1 MYKSLSREID
11 GGCDLRG
18 LFDGVAGVSSGVHAA
33 LRAILRET
41 IGLPFALPQD
51 VISAFPELASVSWR
65 RGGFP
70 LRVGGWF
77 LGRSTVAGITFG
89 STVFLSPAQPPSVR
103 LLLHELGHVR
113 QYRRDKT
120 FAIRYLWES
129 VCRGYSRNR
138 FEVEADQFAEEVL
151 WSSTQRRP

>member
-1 MYKSLSREID
+1 MTNPLEAAIR
-11 GGCDLRG
+11 
-18 LFDGVAGVSSGVHAA
+18 VA
-33 LRAILRET
+33 LRET
-41 IGLPFALPQD
+41 VGIPFALPQD

-65 RGGFP
+65 RGGLP

-77 LGRSTVAGITFG
+77 LGHSSVAGITFG
-89 STVFLSPAQPPSVR
+89 STVFLSSARAPSLR

-129 VCRGYSRNR
+129 ISRGYSRNR

-151 WSSTQRRP
+151 WSSTQRRPS

>member
-1 MYKSLSREID
+1 M
-11 GGCDLRG
+11 
-18 LFDGVAGVSSGVHAA
+18 
-33 LRAILRET
+33 LRET
-41 IGLPFALPQD
+41 IGMPFALPQD

-77 LGRSTVAGITFG
+77 LGRSSVAGITFG
-89 STVFLSPAQPPSVR
+89 STVFLSPAASPSVR

-151 WSSTQRRP
+151 WSSTQRRPS

>member
-1 MYKSLSREID
+1 MRNV
-11 GGCDLRG
+11 
-18 LFDGVAGVSSGVHAA
+18 FDRVAGVTRPIMAA
-33 LRAILRET
+33 LRALLRET
-41 IGLPFALPQD
+41 IGTPFALPQD

-70 LRVGGWF
+70 LRVGGWL
-77 LGRSTVAGITFG
+77 LGRGSVAGITFG
-89 STVFLSPAQPPSVR
+89 GTVFLSAAHPPSVR

-151 WSSTQRRP
+151 WSSTQRRPS

>member
-1 MYKSLSREID
+1 MT
-11 GGCDLRG
+11 RG
-18 LFDGVAGVSSGVHAA
+18 VRAA
-33 LRAILRET
+33 MNAMLRET
-41 IGLPFALPQD
+41 IGTPFALPQD

-70 LRVGGWF
+70 LRVGGWL
-77 LGRSTVAGITFG
+77 LGHRSVAGITFG
-89 STVFLSPAQPPSVR
+89 STVFLSVGQPPSLR

-151 WSSTQRRP
+151 WSSTQRRPS

>member
-1 MYKSLSREID
+1 VRD
-11 GGCDLRG
+11 
-18 LFDGVAGVSSGVHAA
+18 LFDRVAGVTDSVRVA
-33 LRAILRET
+33 LRAMLRET
-41 IGLPFALPQD
+41 IGTPLALPQD

-65 RGGFP
+65 CGGFP

-77 LGRSTVAGITFG
+77 LGSGSVAGITFG
-89 STVFLSPAQPPSVR
+89 STVFLSPAKPPSIR

-151 WSSTQRRP
+151 WSSTQRRPS